1 MISWST
7 AANCSRLEFHSQTAF
22 SRKRRI
28 IDKMTD
34 LERGYSS
41 PAIHSADTS
50 IIGRSRYYTLDAMRG
65 FAAICVVA
73 THFQER
79 HAPSAYLAVD
89 FFFVLSGFIIA
100 DIYGRRLSH
109 GLPFQSFMKAR
120 IKRLYPL
127 YLIGVLVGLTQI
139 ILLTSWGLRVQSD
152 IDLLVSTATNTFFLP
167 SPMYFLQAHP
177 MQGMFPING
186 PAWSMFWELLVNIVF
201 ALWLF
206 RLPVRAL
213 CGVAVVSAA
222 FLVLVGANYGMLNI
236 GWEWPSAVGG
246 LPRVMFSFTAGV
258 VICRLF
264 NGASAWRRGWAAM
277 APCLLLLICIAAPVP
292 VALRPYYDLI
302 FAIALAPLIVTLG
315 LFLEMPAKAE
325 RLATWIGYISYP
337 VYILHRGVIG
347 VFKPFAGSIGLNGAF
362 AFLVLLGAVTCFAY
376 VTARLV
382 DRATAIQARRAV

>member
-1 MISWST
+1 M
-7 AANCSRLEFHSQTAF
+7 AG
-22 SRKRRI
+22 
-28 IDKMTD
+28 ID
-34 LERGYSS
+34 RGYSS
-41 PAIHSADTS
+41 PPIDKVGGSLTD
-50 IIGRSRYYTLDAMRG
+50 RSRYYSLDAMRG

-79 HAPSAYLAVD
+79 YAPSAYLAVD

-100 DIYGRRLSH
+100 DIYGKRLSR
-109 GLPFQSFMKAR
+109 GLPFQSFMTAR

-127 YLIGVLVGLTQI
+127 YLIGISVGLVQI
-139 ILLTSWGLRVQSD
+139 ILLTSWGLRGQSVV
-152 IDLLVSTATNTFFLP
+152 DLLVSTIANGAFLP
-167 SPMYFLQAHP
+167 SPMYFLQANP

-206 RLPVRAL
+206 RLSIRAL
-213 CGVAVVSAA
+213 CLVALVSAA
-222 FLVLVGANYGMLNI
+222 VLVCFGLKYGMLNI

-258 VICRLF
+258 VISRLF
-264 NGASAWRRGWAAM
+264 GGMPAWRKGWVAIV
-277 APCLLLLICIAAPVP
+277 PCLLLMICIAAPVP
-292 VALRPYYDLI
+292 SMLRPYYDLM
-302 FAIALAPLIVTLG
+302 FAMALAPIIVMLG

-325 RLATWIGYISYP
+325 ALATWIGYISYP

-347 VFKPFAGSIGLNGAF
+347 VFKPVAGSLGLNGPLAF
-362 AFLVLLGAVTCFAY
+362 FALLSTVVCFAY

-382 DRATAIQARRAV
+382 DKTMAIRTRRVQ

>member
-1 MISWST
+1 M
-7 AANCSRLEFHSQTAF
+7 F
-22 SRKRRI
+22 RRPSLNPNGLLPQAHGI

-34 LERGYSS
+34 LDRDYPS
-41 PAIHSADTS
+41 HRLHRADVSTS
-50 IIGRSRYYTLDAMRG
+50 GRSRYYTLDAMRG

-79 HAPSAYLAVD
+79 YAPSAYLAVD

-100 DIYGRRLSH
+100 DIYGRRLSR

-120 IKRLYPL
+120 MKRLYPL
-127 YLIGVLVGLTQI
+127 YLIGILVGLVQI
-139 ILLTSWGLRVQSD
+139 ILLTSWGLRAQSAV
-152 IDLLVSTATNTFFLP
+152 DLLVSTATNTFVLP

-206 RLPVRAL
+206 QLSVRAL
-213 CGVAVVSAA
+213 CAVALVSAA
-222 FLVLVGANYGMLNI
+222 SLVLVGLKYGMLNI

-258 VICRLF
+258 VISRLF
-264 NGASAWRRGWAAM
+264 NRVSAWRRGWVAL
-277 APCLLLLICIAAPVP
+277 APCLLLLICIVAPVP
-292 VALRPYYDLI
+292 VLLRPYYDLI
-302 FAIALAPLIVTLG
+302 FAITLAPLIVTLG
-315 LFLEMPAKAE
+315 LLLEMPAQAE
-325 RLATWIGYISYP
+325 GLATWIGYISYP

-347 VFKPFAGSIGLNGAF
+347 VFKPLAGSIGLNGPA
-362 AFLVLLGAVTCFAY
+362 AFLVLLGAVVCFAY
-376 VTARLV
+376 MTARLV
-382 DRATAIQARRAV
+382 DKATALRARRAA